1 MLVPGVGKSR
11 VRRRY
16 AGFALTTRRERELVL
31 VLVPGVGKSRAPRY
45 AGFAPTTPSERELV
59 LVVGIGESPDP
70 PAGALIRASNCLALP
85 VHFPVR
91 KGRKGRKESR
101 IIPSCVGFRR
111 R

>member
-11 VRRRY
+11 VPLRY
-16 AGFALTTRRERELVL
+16 AGFALTTPRERELVL
-31 VLVPGVGKSRAPRY
+31 VPGAGRSRAPRY
-45 AGFAPTTPSERELV
+45 AGFAPTTRSERELV

-91 KGRKGRKESR
+91 KGPKESR
-101 IIPSCVGFRR
+101 IIPSCVGFRPR
-111 R
+111 WSL